1 MNRFVRRGVIG
12 LVAGLV
18 SSLVVLAAFH
28 DAPHVALALLVGVG
42 YALAFRPSRGGYAD
56 SLMSAAAMG
65 VPLWALFD
73 IIVFPVANGQPP
85 QWTGAGMRAQFPYL
99 VGWVVFGAVLGL
111 MVQALT
117 DLALRRLGPEPEP
130 KIEPVT
136 PTRVV
141 VVGGGFAGVTTAQR
155 LEKLFGPDPSIA
167 IQLVS
172 ETNALLFTPMLAEV
186 AASSLEPTHISTPL
200 RTSLHRTEVIRGRVA
215 SIDLNAKQVLLASD
229 HDAPEMVTHEAL
241 RYDHLVLSLGAVSNY
256 FGNKGIEENSF
267 DFKSLA
273 DAIGIRNHVIDMFDR
288 ASREPDRVRRQAMV
302 TFVIAGAGFSGA
314 ELAGGLNDFARGML
328 AYYPN
333 IPPEDVRIIVAHPA
347 DRILPELTESLARYA
362 LQRMA
367 ARGVTFKLHTRVAD
381 ARPGVVVLNPAE
393 EIRTETLVW
402 TAGTRPNPVVQALP
416 VELSKRGAVVV
427 DTTLAV
433 PGQPGVWALGD
444 CAAVTD
450 AKTGQPCPPTAQ
462 FALREAYT
470 VAHNIHATLRGQP
483 LKPFHFDALGI
494 LAVVGHHTA
503 CAEIRGLRF
512 SGLFAWL
519 MWRGI
524 YLSKLPGLE
533 RQVRVLSDWIIELFF
548 PRDIVQTIDVS
559 DRASRQQARATA
571 VPSAPAEGAIGKTL
585 VGEPGHSA

>member
-12 LVAGLV
+12 LLAVLV
-18 SSLVVLAAFH
+18 SSLVVLAAFQ

-42 YALAFRPSRGGYAD
+42 YAVAFRPSHDGYAD

-73 IIVFPVANGQPP
+73 IIIFPVASGQPP

-117 DLALRRLGPEPEP
+117 DLALRLLGPEPEP
-130 KIEPVT
+130 KIEAVT

-141 VVGGGFAGVTTAQR
+141 VVGGGFAGVTTAQS

-229 HDAPEMVTHEAL
+229 HDAPEMVTHQAL
-241 RYDHLVLSLGAVSNY
+241 SYDHLVLSLGAVSNY

-273 DAIGIRNHVIDMFDR
+273 DAIRIRNHVIDMFDR
-288 ASREPDRVRRQAMV
+288 ASREADKARRQAMV

-314 ELAGGLNDFARGML
+314 ELAGGLNDFTRGML

-333 IPPEDVRIIVAHPA
+333 IPSEEVRIIVVHPA

-367 ARGVTFKLHTRVAD
+367 ARGVTFKLNTRVAD
-381 ARPGVVVLNPAE
+381 ARPGLVVLNPAE

-416 VELSKRGAVVV
+416 IEMSKRGAVVV

-450 AKTGQPCPPTAQ
+450 AKTGKSCPPTAQ

-470 VAHNIHATLRGQP
+470 VAHNIHATLRGRP
-483 LKPFHFDALGI
+483 LKPFHFEALGI

-503 CAEIRGLRF
+503 CAEIKSLRF

-548 PRDIVQTIDVS
+548 PRDIVQTIDFGERGPVRPTTPAPPVAQS
-559 DRASRQQARATA
+559 GTA
-571 VPSAPAEGAIGKTL
+571 GNSLT
-585 VGEPGHSA
+585 GEPARSA